1 MSSLNTDMPYDVF
14 SREEWLHRSMLP
26 AKRTAQLQAQDSC
39 NRSPSTQLHLCQDS
53 CNRSPS
59 TQLHLCQL
67 PSLWLTVQK
76 PSWGR
81 KERGWAAGEASH
93 ISGKLSRHSI
103 RKTSRWVKHSLLTC
117 ETELIDSD
125 TFVGT
130 LQLTA
135 AKRTSLWHSRSTA
148 FA

>member
-26 AKRTAQLQAQDSC
+26 AKRTAQLQA
-39 NRSPSTQLHLCQDS
+39 QDS

-103 RKTSRWVKHSLLTC
+103 RKMSRWVKHSLFTC